1 MSVLKAELANG
12 SRIVALP
19 GNERT
24 VRGYAAADL
33 IIIVDEANR
42 VEDDLI
48 SAVRPMM
55 ATSQGR
61 LIALTTPA
69 GKRGWF
75 YEKPRCR
82 RSWHRVRVFAHECP
96 RILKQFLDEELRELG
111 AQRFSEEY
119 GLQFLDADEAVFPSA
134 IIDAAFTP
142 EVVPL
147 WI

>member
-33 IIIVDEANR
+33 IIIDEANR

-75 YEKPRCR
+75 YE
-82 RSWHRVRVFAHECP
+82 SWIGDDSLAPCP
-96 RILKQFLDEELRELG
+96 RLC
-111 AQRFSEEY
+111 
-119 GLQFLDADEAVFPSA
+119 P
-134 IIDAAFTP
+134 
-142 EVVPL
+142 
-147 WI
+147 